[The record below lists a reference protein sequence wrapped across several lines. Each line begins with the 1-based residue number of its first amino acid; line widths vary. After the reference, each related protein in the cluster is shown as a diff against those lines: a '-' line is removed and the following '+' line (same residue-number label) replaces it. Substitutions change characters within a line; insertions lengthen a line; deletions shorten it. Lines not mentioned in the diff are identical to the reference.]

1 MCRRLPLDR
10 VEVCYHPGKGL
21 SDCDCRKPGPGML
34 LRGAGG
40 LACVFFLFI
49 PARRRR
55 GLLSLFIVTVAALS
69 LAACDGGSGTSGSS
83 TSATSAGTY
92 TVAVTGSASG
102 YSSVIAQISV
112 TVQ

>member
-1 MCRRLPLDR
+1 
-10 VEVCYHPGKGL
+10 
-21 SDCDCRKPGPGML
+21 
-34 LRGAGG
+34 
-40 LACVFFLFI
+40 
-49 PARRRR
+49 
-55 GLLSLFIVTVAALS
+55 VTVAALS